1 VTARIASATAAPAII
16 SLFGMI
22 RKSMSITVTGTS
34 SSTNASPSQTCS
46 FGPMTTTVSA
56 SSSAVVSSTSG

>member
-1 VTARIASATAAPAII
+1 MTSAAIVPAII

-34 SSTNASPSQTCS
+34 SSTNASPSQTS
-46 FGPMTTTVSA
+46 LAGAHDDRP
-56 SSSAVVSSTSG
+56 